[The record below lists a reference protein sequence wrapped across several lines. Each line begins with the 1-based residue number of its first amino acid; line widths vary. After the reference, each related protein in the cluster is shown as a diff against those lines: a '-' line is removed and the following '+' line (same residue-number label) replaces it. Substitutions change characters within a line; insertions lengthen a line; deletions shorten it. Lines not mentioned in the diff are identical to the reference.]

1 MMNPMLKKI
10 KGKLVVSCQAEGDS
24 PFNNPEGVV
33 GFAISA
39 AMGGAAAIRSEGV
52 KKTRRIV
59 ESVDI
64 PVIGLK
70 KSLFEDQSVR
80 ITGSFEDVWE
90 MIDAGSHMVAI
101 DGTFRE
107 RENLTGPEFI
117 QKIKSI
123 YDVPVMADVATCE
136 QGVACMEAGADC
148 VSTTLSGYTPD
159 TAKAGQ
165 NGPDLDLVANL
176 SKRLGHR
183 VPVVAEG
190 RYNSPEM
197 ARQAIENGAWAVVV
211 GTAITRPHVITKWFN
226 DAIER

>member
-1 MMNPMLKKI
+1 MMEPVLEKI
-10 KGKLVVSCQAEGDS
+10 RGKLVVSCQAEGDS
-24 PFNNPEGVV
+24 PFNTPEGVA

-39 AMGGAAAIRSEGV
+39 AMGGAAAIRSEGA

-59 ESVDI
+59 ESVGL

-70 KSLFEDQSVR
+70 KSLFDDQSVR
-80 ITGSFEDVWE
+80 ITGTFEDVWE
-90 MIDAGSHMVAI
+90 IINAGCHMVAI

-107 RENLTGPEFI
+107 RENLTGPKFI

-123 YDVPVMADVATCE
+123 YQVPVMADVATLE

-148 VSTTLSGYTPD
+148 ISTTLSGYTPD
-159 TAKAGQ
+159 TARAGQ
-165 NGPDLDLVANL
+165 NSPDLDLVADL
-176 SKRLGHR
+176 SRRLGQR

-211 GTAITRPHVITKWFN
+211 GSAITRPQVITKWFN
-226 DAIER
+226 DAITR

>member
-1 MMNPMLKKI
+1 MMDPMLQKI
-10 KGKLVVSCQAEGDS
+10 KGRLIVSCQAEGDS
-24 PFNNPEGVV
+24 PFNNPEGVAA
-33 GFAISA
+33 FAISA

-59 ESVDI
+59 ESVGL

-70 KSLFEDQSVR
+70 KSLFDDQSVR
-80 ITGSFEDVWE
+80 ITGSFEDVWK
-90 MIDAGSHMVAI
+90 MIDAGCDMIAI

-123 YDVPVMADVATCE
+123 YHVPVMADVATPE

-148 VSTTLSGYTPD
+148 VSTTLSGYTPN
-159 TAKAGQ
+159 TATAGQ
-165 NGPDLDLVANL
+165 DGPDIDLVASL

>member
-1 MMNPMLKKI
+1 MLQKI
-10 KGKLVVSCQAEGDS
+10 KGRLIVSCQAEGDS
-24 PFNNPEGVV
+24 PFNNPEGVAA
-33 GFAISA
+33 FAISA

-59 ESVDI
+59 ESVGL

-70 KSLFEDQSVR
+70 KSLFDDQSVR
-80 ITGSFEDVWE
+80 ITGSFEDVWK
-90 MIDAGSHMVAI
+90 MIDAGCDMIAI

-123 YDVPVMADVATCE
+123 YHVPVMADVATPE

-159 TAKAGQ
+159 TANPLQ
-165 NGPDLDLVANL
+165 SGPDIDLVENL
-176 SKRLGHR
+176 SKQLSPK

-226 DAIER
+226 DAITR